1 MLNNLWGG
9 MILLAIVTAVLMG
22 NVAELTNAAI
32 ESARDAI
39 TLCITMLG
47 IMSMWAGLM
56 TVAEKAGLV
65 QSLARRSRPLL
76 RYLFPDLGKNHPAH
90 EPIATNFIA
99 NILGLGWAA
108 TPSGLRAMKMLQEEN
123 TTEEKDT
130 ATRSM
135 RMFMVINMSS
145 LQLVTISVVAY
156 RMQYNSAN
164 PSEIIGPGLIVTA
177 ITTVIAVAYCK
188 IMDSLEQR
196 RQRQRHSRFSPRTSG
211 EGSGI
216 RLEASNLRGSR
227 ILPQTSG
234 ESSGIRLEAGNL
246 RGSRP

>member
-1 MLNNLWGG
+1 
-9 MILLAIVTAVLMG
+9 MILLAILIAVFTG
-22 NVAELTNAAI
+22 NIPALTNAAI
-32 ESARDAI
+32 ESAREAI

-65 QSLARRSRPLL
+65 GALARRSRPLL
-76 RYLFPDLGKNHPAH
+76 RYLFPELGKNHPAH

-108 TPSGLRAMKMLQEEN
+108 TPSGLRAMEEMQKSN
-123 TTEEKDT
+123 PKKDT

-156 RMQYNSAN
+156 RMQFGSAN
-164 PSEIIGPGLIVTA
+164 PSEIIGPGLIVTML
-177 ITTVIAVAYCK
+177 TTVVAVAFCK
-188 IMDSLEQR
+188 ILE
-196 RQRQRHSRFSPRTSG
+196 RFEKT
-211 EGSGI
+211 
-216 RLEASNLRGSR
+216 
-227 ILPQTSG
+227 
-234 ESSGIRLEAGNL
+234 
-246 RGSRP
+246 

>member
-9 MILLAIVTAVLMG
+9 MILLAIVVALMTG
-22 NVAELTNAAI
+22 NIPELTNAAI

-56 TVAEKAGLV
+56 KVAEKAGMV
-65 QSLARRSRPLL
+65 QALAKKARPLL
-76 RYLFPDLGKNHPAH
+76 RWLFPDLGRNHPAH

-108 TPSGLRAMKMLQEEN
+108 TPSGLQAMKVMQEEN
-123 TTEEKDT
+123 PQKDT

-156 RMQYNSAN
+156 RMQYGSAN
-164 PSEIIGPGLIVTA
+164 PSEIIGPGLVVTA
-177 ITTVIAVAYCK
+177 ITSVVAIAFCK
-188 IMDSLEQR
+188 IMDSLER
-196 RQRQRHSRFSPRTSG
+196 SK
-211 EGSGI
+211 
-216 RLEASNLRGSR
+216 
-227 ILPQTSG
+227 
-234 ESSGIRLEAGNL
+234 
-246 RGSRP
+246 

>member
-1 MLNNLWGG
+1 MLNKLWGG
-9 MILLAIVTAVLMG
+9 MILLAIVVAIAMG
-22 NVAELTNAAI
+22 NIPELTNAAI

-47 IMSMWAGLM
+47 ILSMWSGLM

-65 QSLARRSRPLL
+65 QALAKKARPVL
-76 RYLFPDLGKNHPAH
+76 RFLFPDLGRNHPAH

-108 TPSGLRAMKMLQEEN
+108 TPSGLRAMAVMQEEN
-123 TTEEKDT
+123 PQPDT

-156 RMQYNSAN
+156 RMQYGSAN
-164 PSEIIGPGLIVTA
+164 PSEIIGPGIVVTT
-177 ITTVIAVAYCK
+177 ITTILAVGFCK
-188 IMDSLEQR
+188 ILDGLER
-196 RQRQRHSRFSPRTSG
+196 RR
-211 EGSGI
+211 
-216 RLEASNLRGSR
+216 
-227 ILPQTSG
+227 
-234 ESSGIRLEAGNL
+234 
-246 RGSRP
+246 

>member
-9 MILLAIVTAVLMG
+9 MILLAIVVALLTG
-22 NVAELTNAAI
+22 NIPELTNAAI

-56 TVAEKAGLV
+56 AVAEKAGLV
-65 QSLARRSRPLL
+65 QALARRARPIL
-76 RYLFPDLGKNHPAH
+76 RWLFPDLGRNHPAH

-108 TPSGLRAMKMLQEEN
+108 TPSGLRAMKVLQDEN
-123 TTEEKDT
+123 PKKDT
-130 ATRSM
+130 ATRAM

-156 RMQYNSAN
+156 RMQYGSAN

-177 ITTVIAVAYCK
+177 MTTVVAVAFCK
-188 IMDSLEQR
+188 VLDGFER
-196 RQRQRHSRFSPRTSG
+196 R
-211 EGSGI
+211 
-216 RLEASNLRGSR
+216 
-227 ILPQTSG
+227 
-234 ESSGIRLEAGNL
+234 
-246 RGSRP
+246 

>member
-1 MLNNLWGG
+1 MLNKLWGG
-9 MILLAIVTAVLMG
+9 MILLAIVIAIATG
-22 NVAELTNAAI
+22 NIPALTNAAI

-65 QSLARRSRPLL
+65 GALARRSRPLL
-76 RYLFPDLGKNHPAH
+76 RYLFPDLGRNHPAH

-108 TPSGLRAMKMLQEEN
+108 TPSGLRAMQEMQKDN
-123 TTEEKDT
+123 KQKDT

-156 RMQYNSAN
+156 RMQFGSAN
-164 PSEIIGPGLIVTA
+164 PSEIIGPGLVVTTA
-177 ITTVIAVAYCK
+177 TTMVAVAFCK
-188 IMDSLEQR
+188 VLEK
-196 RQRQRHSRFSPRTSG
+196 FDK
-211 EGSGI
+211 E
-216 RLEASNLRGSR
+216 
-227 ILPQTSG
+227 
-234 ESSGIRLEAGNL
+234 
-246 RGSRP
+246 

>member
-1 MLNNLWGG
+1 
-9 MILLAIVTAVLMG
+9 MILVAIVVAVATG
-22 NVAELTNAAI
+22 NIPALTNAAI

-47 IMSMWAGLM
+47 ILAMWSGLM

-65 QSLARRSRPLL
+65 QALAQKARPLL
-76 RYLFPDLGKNHPAH
+76 RYLFPDLGRNHAAH

-108 TPSGLRAMKMLQEEN
+108 TPSGLRAMKVLQEEN
-123 TTEEKDT
+123 PQKDT

-156 RMQYNSAN
+156 RMQYGSAN
-164 PSEIIGPGLIVTA
+164 PSEIIGPGMVVTA
-177 ITTVIAVAYCK
+177 ITTVLAVAFCK
-188 IMDSLEQR
+188 ILDSLER
-196 RQRQRHSRFSPRTSG
+196 R
-211 EGSGI
+211 
-216 RLEASNLRGSR
+216 
-227 ILPQTSG
+227 
-234 ESSGIRLEAGNL
+234 
-246 RGSRP
+246 

>member
-1 MLNNLWGG
+1 MLNKLWGG
-9 MILLAIVTAVLMG
+9 MILAAILVAIATG
-22 NVAELTNAAI
+22 NIPELTNAAI

-47 IMSMWAGLM
+47 ILAMWSGLM

-65 QSLARRSRPLL
+65 QALAQKARPLL
-76 RYLFPDLGKNHPAH
+76 RYLFPDLGRNHEAH

-108 TPSGLRAMKMLQEEN
+108 TPSGLRAMKVMQQEN
-123 TTEEKDT
+123 PQKDT

-156 RMQYNSAN
+156 RMQYGSAN
-164 PSEIIGPGLIVTA
+164 PSEIIGPGMVVTG
-177 ITTVIAVAYCK
+177 ITTILAVAFCK
-188 IMDSLEQR
+188 ILDGFERNRER
-196 RQRQRHSRFSPRTSG
+196 RRER
-211 EGSGI
+211 
-216 RLEASNLRGSR
+216 
-227 ILPQTSG
+227 
-234 ESSGIRLEAGNL
+234 
-246 RGSRP
+246 